1 VARRNFWAARPE
13 PRLVRN
19 SGPRRLL
26 CLADREAPRLLTSPS
41 SRTSWGTRASCRSAS
56 PRNACRSPARE
67 RRTPPRPTPRGCAIP
82 TCGCRLKLRR
92 RSLPQRT
99 RGRRRRGW
107 LLAHA
112 SESEV
117 RLQFV
122 ADQAGSKHTGDS
134 RNRGKGGQ
142 PVWPITTPDRRGRGD
157 AHLWRISGAS
167 RRAEQD
173 AFMLARTLAPDMAS

>member
-1 VARRNFWAARPE
+1 
-13 PRLVRN
+13 
-19 SGPRRLL
+19 
-26 CLADREAPRLLTSPS
+26 
-41 SRTSWGTRASCRSAS
+41 
-56 PRNACRSPARE
+56 
-67 RRTPPRPTPRGCAIP
+67 
-82 TCGCRLKLRR
+82 
-92 RSLPQRT
+92 
-99 RGRRRRGW
+99 
-107 LLAHA
+107 
-112 SESEV
+112 V

-173 AFMLARTLAPDMAS
+173 AFMLARTLAPDTAS